1 MAWLLIDN
9 SNSRT
14 KFRLGDER
22 GLLEWNTI
30 VPTQDVDMTSLQV
43 LLDGLEISAVMV
55 ASVVPEKEAML
66 REFFENRAVYH
77 KLTHES
83 PLGYGFEVDAPEQI
97 GHDRLANVVALRTH
111 YGAPGI
117 AIDFGTA
124 VTFSVISSNGN
135 FAGGAI
141 APGMGCM
148 TEYLATKTAQLP
160 LVTPEEISSAIG
172 KNTTE
177 ALRIGAVAGH
187 RGMVREILRQM
198 VSEIEGDGEVAVVA
212 TGGGAKF
219 VVQGLPE
226 ISKVDP
232 DLTLEGLRLVA
243 GRIFR
248 VESFLKNLEFM

>member
-14 KFRLGDER
+14 KFRLGDAS
-22 GLLEWNTI
+22 GLLEWNA
-30 VPTQDVDMTSLQV
+30 VMPTQDLEPSSIKTLVEG
-43 LLDGLEISAVMV
+43 LDISAVIV
-55 ASVVPEKEAML
+55 ASVVPQKEAEL
-66 REFFENRAVYH
+66 RKLFENNRYH
-77 KLTHES
+77 QLTHES

-97 GHDRLANVVALRTH
+97 GHDRLANVVGLRDR

-117 AIDFGTA
+117 VIDFGTA
-124 VTFSVISSNGN
+124 VTFSVISANAN

-148 TEYLATKTAQLP
+148 TEYLASRTAQLP
-160 LVTPEEISSAIG
+160 LVIPEEISSAIG
-172 KNTTE
+172 KSTIE

-187 RGMVREILRQM
+187 RGMVREILRQI
-198 VSEIEGDGEVAVVA
+198 VAEVGGDVTVIA

-219 VVQGLPE
+219 AAQGLPE

-243 GRIFR
+243 ERVFR
-248 VESFLKNLEFM
+248 VKKT

>member
-1 MAWLLIDN
+1 
-9 SNSRT
+9 
-14 KFRLGDER
+14 
-22 GLLEWNTI
+22 
-30 VPTQDVDMTSLQV
+30 
-43 LLDGLEISAVMV
+43 
-55 ASVVPEKEAML
+55 
-66 REFFENRAVYH
+66 
-77 KLTHES
+77 
-83 PLGYGFEVDAPEQI
+83 
-97 GHDRLANVVALRTH
+97 
-111 YGAPGI
+111 
-117 AIDFGTA
+117 
-124 VTFSVISSNGN
+124 
-135 FAGGAI
+135 
-141 APGMGCM
+141 
-148 TEYLATKTAQLP
+148 
-160 LVTPEEISSAIG
+160 VTPEEISSAIG